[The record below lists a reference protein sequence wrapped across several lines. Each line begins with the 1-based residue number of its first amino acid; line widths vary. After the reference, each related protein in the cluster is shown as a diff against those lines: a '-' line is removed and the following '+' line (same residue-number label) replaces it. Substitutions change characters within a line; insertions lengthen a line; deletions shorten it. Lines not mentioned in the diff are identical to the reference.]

1 MSTNPFE
8 NAELE
13 RAERA
18 VARLPR
24 RRLPLAR
31 RPASRPGRVLTVLAP
46 FGAVATVALEMKF
59 SFAPTSVV
67 SVWVALVMVG
77 ALTIAVCVAAGEFGG
92 RWGRISGIVSGVLIV
107 PPVGIALAWWTYELL
122 RIVLVSGL

>member
-24 RRLPLAR
+24 RRLLSPH
-31 RPASRPGRVLTVLAP
+31 RPASRLGRVLTALAP
-46 FGAVATVALEMKF
+46 LSAVATVALEIKF
-59 SFAPTSVV
+59 SFAPTSVP
-67 SVWVALVMVG
+67 SVWAALVAMAV
-77 ALTIAVCVAAGEFGG
+77 LTIVTCLAAGEFGG
-92 RWGRISGIVSGVLIV
+92 RWGRIGGIISGVLIV
-107 PPVGIALAWWTYELL
+107 PPIGIALAWWIYELV
-122 RIVLVSGL
+122 RIVVSPGL

>member
-8 NAELE
+8 NDELQ

-24 RRLPLAR
+24 RPLLSSR
-31 RPASRPGRVLTVLAP
+31 RPATRLGKVLAVAAP
-46 FGAVATVALEMKF
+46 LSAIATVAVEMAF

-67 SVWVALVMVG
+67 GVWVALV
-77 ALTIAVCVAAGEFGG
+77 ALVVVTVPLCLAAGELGG
-92 RWGRISGIVSGVLIV
+92 RAGRISGIVSGVLIV
-107 PPVGIALAWWTYELL
+107 PPVGMALGWWAAELL
-122 RIVLVSGL
+122 GVVS